1 MKLGK
6 SPGADGLMVAT
17 YCKFWLIL
25 GDLVYNSITYVQQ
38 QGYFTYDQRRGI
50 LKLLP
55 KPNRDPSYIKN
66 LLLITLLNVDYKL
79 FTKVLAD
86 HVKQVLPSL
95 IHTDQNGFVK
105 NRFLGNNVLDVYSL
119 IALAEESEDDNYVLL
134 LLDIEKAFDNV
145 NWDFLH
151 TPLWGGGLVSQKNS

>member
-1 MKLGK
+1 MTRVEEFLNF
-6 SPGADGLMVAT
+6 SPN
-17 YCKFWLIL
+17 LIK
-25 GDLVYNSITYVQQ
+25 T
-38 QGYFTYDQRRGI
+38 
-50 LKLLP
+50 
-55 KPNRDPSYIKN
+55 PSYIKN
-66 LLLITLLNVDYKL
+66 LPLITLLNVDYKL

-134 LLDIEKAFDNV
+134 LLDREKAFDNV

-151 TPLWGGGLVSQKNS
+151 TTLMGGGVWFPRRIHKLGGSHSTRGLCSNIKQWIFIRLY